1 MKTKKAAAAAVILI
15 ISIMITSCGPKLD
28 AKAYLQAMLDL
39 SYKGDS
45 AKYVEMELGTAED
58 AALVFER
65 GIDAEMAYFEN
76 RLNMSDGLKN
86 DFRELFKE
94 MYSKAKYT
102 VGDAKKQEDGSY
114 TVEILYERMKLFEQA
129 IALYDKNVEALP
141 EKWAGFEESPS
152 QDEMLEDM
160 AEVLRDA
167 LRTSIENVE
176 YDKPGTLTIKISL
189 VDNVYTPDTT
199 DVAELEKALFDADYG
214 LSEDKVTD

>member
-1 MKTKKAAAAAVILI
+1 MKTKKAAAAAVILV

-58 AALVFER
+58 AVLVYER

-76 RLNMSDGLKN
+76 KMNMSDGLKS
-86 DFRELFKE
+86 DFREFFKE

-102 VGDAKKQEDGSY
+102 VDDAKKQDDGSY
-114 TVEILYERMKLFEQA
+114 TVEISYERMKLFEPA
-129 IALYDKNVEALP
+129 VALYNKNIEALP
-141 EKWAGFEESPS
+141 EKWAGMEESPS

-167 LRTSIENVE
+167 LRTSMENVE
-176 YDKPGTLTIKISL
+176 YDAPGTLTIKIAL

-199 DVAELEKALFDADYG
+199 DVAELEKALFDADES
-214 LSEDKVTD
+214 LNEDKGAE

>member
-1 MKTKKAAAAAVILI
+1 MKIKKAAAAAVIL
-15 ISIMITSCGPKLD
+15 MICVMVTACGAKLD

-45 AKYVEMELGTAED
+45 SQYVEMELGTAED

-76 RLNMSDGLKN
+76 KLSMSDELKN

-102 VGDAKKQEDGSY
+102 VGEAKEQKDGSY
-114 TVEILYERMKLFEQA
+114 IVDVSYERMKLFEPA
-129 IALYDKNVEALP
+129 ITMYNKNIEALP
-141 EKWAGFEESPS
+141 EKWAKLEENPS

-160 AEVLRDA
+160 AEVLRDS
-167 LRTSIENVE
+167 LRECMANVE
-176 YDKPGTLTIKISL
+176 YGETGTLTIKIAL
-189 VDNVYTPDTT
+189 VDNVYTPESK

-214 LSEDKVTD
+214 LSEE